1 MAFNNFKAK
10 KFTQVTSS
18 ISNAKEIYRKIPA
31 VLRSGKKS
39 QEIGGKNGF
48 FDYKRIVSASDKSKG
63 ADFYDDDAVIVQQDP
78 TTLETGV
85 YISSSIFRAMMNE
98 YLQFTVGLPSSSYQQ
113 ISASFFSQIG
123 NGLDNM
129 PSDEQ
134 YVGILAA
141 PFEEGSVGAESEI
154 IQPVTASVKVIEAPG
169 IAFNEA
175 GALRQRKITYINSSS
190 NFTNSHFFF
199 NFNTLTSTTTKF
211 GNTQQSAST
220 AALVAKNRSHRT
232 RSLASHTNVAATEQ
246 FYYVQPEPILKFSV
260 EMTSSNTTASFFA
273 MTSSFSGAA
282 DFGVLSGSFIGRTI
296 ESSSTAPRFYNGT
309 NPAGTGDSTDGQYL
323 FVVQKGIVEGEGE
336 FAKGETSYAGDT
348 GTNVAFTPQQL
359 VVWYPPE
366 YTYNNV
372 RSASFHFTPYPE
384 NMVKLNT
391 GAKTKDLVTGSISS
405 SEALGT
411 GELRT
416 VYWLNHTFTSSFTGS
431 FGNFTKDQLRT
442 QTGGAG
448 SHQLPYMNT
457 SIRKFGKKNSNA
469 NSSHLWKDSALS
481 IPVDQGYYVH
491 SSSFTQESKNQMSA
505 SFGNANHTSSF
516 FVFGAFI
523 HPFVSAIDGTIMN
536 YSASQLGEAGVNN
549 SSFMSHHPI
558 ASCVFLKRFDD
569 EVFIFH
575 PESSGLSTS
584 ESVG

>member
-154 IQPVTASVKVIEAPG
+154 IQPVTASVKVIETPG

-199 NFNTLTSTTTKF
+199 NFNTSTSTTTKF

-220 AALVAKNRSHRT
+220 AALVARNRSYQT
-232 RSLASHTNVAATEQ
+232 RSLASHTSTDSTRQ
-246 FYYVQPEPILKFSV
+246 FYYVQPEPVIKFSI

-309 NPAGTGDSTDGQYL
+309 NPAGTGDSTDGQYV

-336 FAKGETSYAGDT
+336 FAKGETNYGGDS
-348 GTNVAFTPQQL
+348 GSNVAFTPQQL

-366 YTYNNV
+366 YNYNNV
-372 RSASFHFTPYPE
+372 RSASFHFTPYPQ
-384 NMVKLNT
+384 NMTKLDT
-391 GAKTKDLVTGSISS
+391 GAKTRDLVTGSISS

-431 FGNFTKDQLRT
+431 FGNFTRDQLRNK
-442 QTGGAG
+442 TGGAD

-457 SIRKFGKKNSNA
+457 SIREFGKKGTSP

-481 IPVDQGYYVH
+481 VPIDEGYYVH

-523 HPFVSAIDGTIMN
+523 HPFVPAIDGTIMN

-558 ASCVFLKRFDD
+558 ASCVFLKRFDN

-575 PESSGLSTS
+575 PSASSLVTS

>member
-10 KFTQVTSS
+10 KFTEVTSS

-39 QEIGGKNGF
+39 QEIGGRNGF

-63 ADFYDDDAVIVQQDP
+63 ASFYDDDAIIVQQDP
-78 TTLETGV
+78 VTLETGV
-85 YISSSIFRAMMNE
+85 YVSSSIFRAMMNE
-98 YLQFTVGLPSSSYQQ
+98 YLQFKAGLPSSSYQQ

-123 NGLDNM
+123 DGLDNM

-141 PFEEGSVGAESEI
+141 PFEEGSRGAESEI

-190 NFTNSHFFF
+190 NFTNSHFYF
-199 NFNTLTSTTTKF
+199 NFNTLTSTTAKF
-211 GNTQQSAST
+211 GDAQQSAST
-220 AALVAKNRSHRT
+220 AALVAKGRSHLT
-232 RSLASHTNVAATEQ
+232 RSLASHTTTDATEQ
-246 FYYVQPEPILKFSV
+246 FYYVQPEPVTKFSI

-282 DFGVLSGSFIGRTI
+282 DFGVLSGSFIGRTV
-296 ESSSTAPRFYNGT
+296 ESSSIAPRFYNGT
-309 NPAGTGDSTDGQYL
+309 NPAGTGDSTDGQYI

-336 FAKGETSYAGDT
+336 FAKGETNYGGDS
-348 GTNVAFTPQQL
+348 GSNVAFTPQQL

-366 YTYNNV
+366 YNYNNV
-372 RSASFHFTPYPE
+372 RSASFYFTPYPE
-384 NMVKLNT
+384 NMTKLNT

-431 FGNFTKDQLRT
+431 FGNFTRDQLRN
-442 QTGGAG
+442 QTGDAKN
-448 SHQLPYMNT
+448 HQLPYMNT
-457 SIRKFGKKNSNA
+457 SIRRFGQKGQITNA
-469 NSSHLWKDSALS
+469 SHLWKDSGLS
-481 IPVDQGYYVH
+481 QPVDEGYYVH
-491 SSSFTQESKNQMSA
+491 SSSFSQESKNQMSA
-505 SFGNANHTSSF
+505 SLGSANHTSSF
-516 FVFGAFI
+516 FVYGSFT
-523 HPFVSAIDGTIMN
+523 HPFVSLNDGPIIN
-536 YSASQLGEAGVNN
+536 YTGSQLREAGVNDE
-549 SSFMSHHPI
+549 SFMSFHPVL
-558 ASCVFLKRFDD
+558 SCIFLKRFDN
-569 EVFIFH
+569 EVFIFQ
-575 PESSGLSTS
+575 PKDGQAVVS
-584 ESVG
+584 ESIG

>member
-10 KFTQVTSS
+10 KFTEVTSS

-39 QEIGGKNGF
+39 QEIGGRNGF

-63 ADFYDDDAVIVQQDP
+63 ASFYDDDAIIVQQDP
-78 TTLETGV
+78 VTLETGV
-85 YISSSIFRAMMNE
+85 YVSSSIFRAMMNE
-98 YLQFTVGLPSSSYQQ
+98 YLQFKAGLPSSSYQQ

-123 NGLDNM
+123 DGLDNM

-141 PFEEGSVGAESEI
+141 PFEEGSRGAESEI

-175 GALRQRKITYINSSS
+175 GALRQRKKTYINSSS
-190 NFTNSHFFF
+190 NFTNSHFYF
-199 NFNTLTSTTTKF
+199 NFNTLTSTTAKF
-211 GNTQQSAST
+211 GDAQQSAST
-220 AALVAKNRSHRT
+220 AALVAKNRSHLT
-232 RSLASHTNVAATEQ
+232 RALASHTTTDATEQ
-246 FYYVQPEPILKFSV
+246 FYYVQPEPVTKFSI

-282 DFGVLSGSFIGRTI
+282 DFGVLSGSFIGRTV
-296 ESSSTAPRFYNGT
+296 ESSSIAPRFYNGT
-309 NPAGTGDSTDGQYL
+309 NPAGTGDSSDGQYI

-336 FAKGETSYAGDT
+336 FAKGETNYGGDS
-348 GTNVAFTPQQL
+348 GSNVAFTPQQL

-366 YTYNNV
+366 YNYNNV
-372 RSASFHFTPYPE
+372 RSASFHYVPYPQ
-384 NMVKLNT
+384 NMQQLDV

-431 FGNFTKDQLRT
+431 FGNFTRDQLRN
-442 QTGGAG
+442 QTGDALN
-448 SHQLPYMNT
+448 HQLPFMNT
-457 SIRKFGKKNSNA
+457 SLREFGKKGTPP

-481 IPVDQGYYVH
+481 QPVDQGYYVH
-491 SSSFTQESKNQMSA
+491 SASFSQESKNQMSH
-505 SFGNANHTSSF
+505 SLGSANHTSSF
-516 FVFGAFI
+516 FVIGSFK
-523 HPFVSAIDGTIMN
+523 HPFVPAIDGNIMN
-536 YSASQLGEAGVNN
+536 YSSSQNREPGISGTSWVN
-549 SSFMSHHPI
+549 HHTI
-558 ASCVFLKRFDD
+558 ASCIFLKKYDD
-569 EVFIFH
+569 TVFIFH
-575 PESSGLSTS
+575 PSASGFVTS

>member
-10 KFTQVTSS
+10 KFTEVTSS

-31 VLRSGKKS
+31 VLKSGKKS

-63 ADFYDDDAVIVQQDP
+63 AAFYDDDAVIVQQDP

-85 YISSSIFRAMMNE
+85 YISASIFREMMNE
-98 YLQFTVGLPSSSYQQ
+98 YLQFKAGLPSSSYQQ

-123 NGLDNM
+123 GGLDSM

-141 PFEEGSVGAESEI
+141 PFEEGSKGAESEI

-175 GALRQRKITYINSSS
+175 GTLRQRKITYINSSS

-199 NFNTLTSTTTKF
+199 NFNTLTSTTAKF

-220 AALVAKNRSHRT
+220 AALVAKNRSHLT
-232 RSLASHTNVAATEQ
+232 RSLASHTNIAATEQ

-336 FAKGETSYAGDT
+336 FAKGEANYAGDT

-372 RSASFHFTPYPE
+372 RSASFYFTPYPE
-384 NMVKLNT
+384 NMVKFNT
-391 GAKTKDLVTGSISS
+391 GTKTKDLVTGSISS

-431 FGNFTKDQLRT
+431 FGNFTRDQLRT
-442 QTGGAG
+442 QTGNAG

-457 SIRKFGKKNSNA
+457 SIREFGKKNSNA

-481 IPVDQGYYVH
+481 IPIDQGYYVH

-549 SSFMSHHPI
+549 NSFMSHHPI

-575 PESSGLSTS
+575 PASSGLSTS